1 MAAPLHHRDP
11 RFIERLLRIV
21 GPPVRRWFRPEV
33 RGLDGVGAGPCLLI
47 ANHNIAAPWEIFILL
62 EAWVSARGTTQPAF
76 GLAHRFG
83 FRLPGVRGLLQGIGA
98 IPATHEAAHE
108 ALTAGA
114 ALIVFPG
121 GNGEAA
127 RPFARRDECD
137 LGGHKGWARIAL
149 AAGVPVVPVSIVGSH
164 AVNPV
169 LASSDLL
176 AWLTLVRPLFRV
188 RTVPITLTQVLA
200 GCGALALGT
209 ALLSPAAGAALGGMA
224 FFSLPAVFFPLLPS
238 KIAVQI
244 GAPIDPREAL
254 PPGLTG
260 EAAVDALHAL
270 MVERLQAGM
279 DALVAERR
287 GILG

>member
-1 MAAPLHHRDP
+1 MATPLDHRDP
-11 RFIERLLRIV
+11 RFIERLIEVL

-33 RGLDGVGAGPCLLI
+33 RGLEGVGAGPCMLI
-47 ANHNIAAPWEIFILL
+47 ANHSIAAPWEIFVLL
-62 EAWVSARGTTQPAF
+62 EAWVRARGATHPAF

-83 FRLPGVRGLLQGIGA
+83 FRVPGVRGVLQRVGA
-98 IPATHEAAHE
+98 IPATPEAGHQ
-108 ALTAGA
+108 ALAAGA

-127 RPFARRDECD
+127 RPFRRRDECD

-169 LASSDLL
+169 LASSELL
-176 AWLTLVRPLFRV
+176 AWITLARPLFRI
-188 RTVPITLTQVLA
+188 RIVPVTLAQVLA
-200 GCGALALGT
+200 ASAALAVG
-209 ALLSPAAGAALGGMA
+209 AATLPPWGAAALGAMA

-238 KIAVQI
+238 KIAVHV
-244 GAPIDPREAL
+244 GAPIDPQEAL
-254 PPGLTG
+254 PPGLSG
-260 EAAVDALHAL
+260 EAAVDALQAL

-279 DALVAERR
+279 DGLVAERR
-287 GILG
+287 GVLG